1 MPEYYKVCVWCNTY
15 NQASYIKDTMDGF
28 CMQQTNFPFVCM
40 IMDDAS
46 TDGEPEVI
54 KQYLKDH
61 FEAPEA
67 PQPAPQP
74 PKGGEPT
81 ECEATPPLGG
91 WGASGASGAGAC
103 KETDDYHLILARHKE
118 NKNCYFA
125 VYLLKYNH
133 YSIKKKRLKYYQEV
147 ATEIDYVAL
156 CEGDDYWT
164 DAHKLQKQADALDAN
179 PQATLVYTNF
189 QTIDAE
195 GKPIIRPYYKDYPGR
210 SHSGDNLPTLLRY
223 GNYIMVLTSMY
234 RYKVF
239 ESESLTNCPVRMD
252 FNTTMSAALMGDFI
266 WLPEQ
271 TGCYRILEG
280 GITRTGHR
288 QGVHWSQDIYR
299 YYAGLVMNGQCK
311 PLSLVQRI
319 HLTTLILRRA
329 IARKDRQLKNETLKA
344 SPLSCLLLPV
354 AFIKLKID
362 K

>member
-1 MPEYYKVCVWCNTY
+1 MNDNTHTPQFKVYVWCNTY

-28 CMQQTNFPFVCM
+28 CMQQTNFPFACL

-54 KQYLKDH
+54 KQYLNDN
-61 FEAPEA
+61 FD
-67 PQPAPQP
+67 
-74 PKGGEPT
+74 T
-81 ECEATPPLGG
+81 EWT
-91 WGASGASGAGAC
+91 
-103 KETDDYHLILARHKE
+103 KETDDYHLILARHKQ
-118 NKNCYFA
+118 NRNCYFA

-133 YSIKKKRLKYYQEV
+133 YCANKRRLKYYKEL
-147 ATEIDYVAL
+147 ADEIDYVAQ

-164 DAHKLQKQADALDAN
+164 DELKLQKQADALDAN

-195 GKPIIRPYYKDYPGR
+195 DKPIIRPFIKDFPKR

-223 GNYIMVLTSMY
+223 GNYIMVLTTMY

-252 FNTTMSAALMGDFI
+252 FNTTLSAALMGDFI

-271 TGCYRILEG
+271 TGCYRILES
-280 GITRTGHR
+280 GITRT
-288 QGVHWSQDIYR
+288 SQRRGENWLHDIYR

-311 PLSLVQRI
+311 PLSFGQRI
-319 HLTTLILRRA
+319 NLTTLILRKA
-329 IARKDRQLKNETLKA
+329 LLRKDVQLKKDTLK
-344 SPLSCLLLPV
+344 SNRLSYLLLPV
-354 AFIKLKID
+354 AYVRLKYERLKIRINEII
-362 K
+362 KS

>member
-1 MPEYYKVCVWCNTY
+1 MAQVQTISHFKVSVWCNTY

-28 CMQQTNFPFVCM
+28 CMQQTSFPFVCL

-54 KQYLKDH
+54 KQYLNDH
-61 FEAPEA
+61 FD
-67 PQPAPQP
+67 
-74 PKGGEPT
+74 T
-81 ECEATPPLGG
+81 EWT
-91 WGASGASGAGAC
+91 
-103 KETDDYHLILARHKE
+103 KETDDYHLTVARHQE

-133 YSIKKKRLKYYQEV
+133 YSIKKPRLKYYREV
-147 ATEIDYVAL
+147 TNEIDYVAL

-189 QTIDAE
+189 LAIDGE
-195 GKPIIRPYYKDYPGR
+195 GNPISRPFIKDYPGR

-234 RYKVF
+234 RYKVWK
-239 ESESLTNCPVRMD
+239 SESFANCPVKMD
-252 FNTTMSAALMGDFI
+252 FALTLSAALMGDFI

-271 TGCYRILEG
+271 TGCYRILESG
-280 GITRTGHR
+280 MIQTGR
-288 QGVHWSQDIYR
+288 RKGDDWGYDIYR

-311 PLSLVQRI
+311 PLSLGRRV
-319 HLTTLILRRA
+319 HLTTLILKMA
-329 IARKDRQLKNETLKA
+329 LLKKDIQLKNDTLK
-344 SPLSCLLLPV
+344 SNRLSYLLLPV
-354 AFIKLKID
+354 AYVRLKCERLKIRIN
-362 K
+362 KIIK

>member
-1 MPEYYKVCVWCNTY
+1 MAQVQTISHFKVSVWCNTY

-28 CMQQTNFPFVCM
+28 CMQQTSFPFVCL

-54 KQYLKDH
+54 KQYLNDH
-61 FEAPEA
+61 FD
-67 PQPAPQP
+67 
-74 PKGGEPT
+74 T
-81 ECEATPPLGG
+81 EWT
-91 WGASGASGAGAC
+91 
-103 KETDDYHLILARHKE
+103 KETEDYHLTLARHQE

-133 YSIKKKRLKYYQEV
+133 YSIKKPRLKYYREL
-147 ATEIDYVAL
+147 TDEIDYVAL

-189 QTIDAE
+189 QAIDGE
-195 GKPIIRPYYKDYPGR
+195 GNPISRPFIKDYPGR

-234 RYKVF
+234 RYKVWK
-239 ESESLTNCPVRMD
+239 SESFANCPIKMD
-252 FNTTMSAALMGDFI
+252 FALTLSAALMGDFI

-271 TGCYRILEG
+271 TACYRLLESG
-280 GITRTGHR
+280 MVRSNLQKGLRWI
-288 QGVHWSQDIYR
+288 QDIYR

-311 PLSLVQRI
+311 PLSLGQRI
-319 HLTTLILRRA
+319 HLTTLILMRA
-329 IARKDRQLKNETLKA
+329 LKKKDHQLKKDVLRA
-344 SPLSCLLLPV
+344 CPLSYLLLPV
-354 AFIKLKID
+354 AFVKFKVE
-362 K
+362 KMKS